1 MQQRQG
7 FTSRKRGAFTSRD
20 THKWVPGFTL
30 IELLV
35 VIGIIAVLA
44 AILFPVFAQVRE
56 NGRRTACLSNLRQLG
71 LAFTMYA
78 QDYDERLPAAT
89 DGGKGEKTE
98 GGWIYYEEFP
108 VNQNPKT
115 VDVTRGAIYPYV
127 KDRRMYVCP
136 DDTQGQA
143 AGDSYAV
150 NSCLTDPTI
159 TGYRPGRALA
169 SLTSSPTEITL
180 LTEEASHQE
189 ENPVPNER
197 QRSSTDDGFQNI
209 EVGNFL
215 TERHT
220 GGSVL
225 LFVDGHTKPIKGDA
239 KLTVLQTGGPNPVCP

>member
-1 MQQRQG
+1 M
-7 FTSRKRGAFTSRD
+7 RKHRGLTPRE
-20 THKWVPGFTL
+20 TGFTL

-44 AILFPVFAQVRE
+44 AILFPVFAQARE
-56 NGRRTACLSNLRQLG
+56 SGRRTACLSNLRQLG

-89 DGGKGEKTE
+89 DGKKGEKTE
-98 GGWIYYEEFP
+98 GGWIYYTKFP
-108 VNQNPKT
+108 VSRNPKSA
-115 VDVTRGAIYPYV
+115 DVTRGAIYPYV
-127 KDRRMYVCP
+127 KDRRIYICP
-136 DDTQGQA
+136 DDSLGQG
-143 AGDSYAV
+143 AGESYAV

-159 TGYRPGRALA
+159 TGYRPGRALG
-169 SLTSSPTEITL
+169 SVTTSPAQITL
-180 LTEEASHQE
+180 LMEEASHQDE
-189 ENPVPNER
+189 DPIWNEL

-225 LFVDGHTKPIKGDA
+225 LFVDGHTKPLKGGDN
-239 KLTVLQTGGPNPVCP
+239 LTILQTGGPNPVCP